1 MHIRYCKK
9 GFSELPVLP
18 KHTLFKVLY
27 FILSKFKIYTLFI
40 PFFSQILKKIL
51 YYRKKFSKR
60 IKSHLFILFSLKHLI
75 HPSLTILPRCTGH
88 HFFIFA
94 SLAKTE

>member
-27 FILSKFKIYTLFI
+27 YFIISKLKNYTLY
-40 PFFSQILKKIL
+40 FFQSNTLKITL
-51 YYRKKFSKR
+51 
-60 IKSHLFILFSLKHLI
+60 L
-75 HPSLTILPRCTGH
+75 
-88 HFFIFA
+88 
-94 SLAKTE
+94 